1 MQLSQPQ
8 AFQAGYFT
16 ILHDM
21 WQVRAAAV
29 LGGPVRR
36 AVRRREVDL
45 HHGLERE
52 RADPPRSR
60 PGQSLKRTFTKI

>member
-1 MQLSQPQ
+1 
-8 AFQAGYFT
+8 
-16 ILHDM
+16 M

-36 AVRRREVDL
+36 VVRRREVDL